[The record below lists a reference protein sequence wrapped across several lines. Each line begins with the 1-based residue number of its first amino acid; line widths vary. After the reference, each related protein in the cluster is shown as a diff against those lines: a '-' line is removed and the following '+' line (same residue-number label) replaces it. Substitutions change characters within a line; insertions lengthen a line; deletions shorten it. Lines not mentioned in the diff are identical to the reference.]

1 MTRQMDPERPLS
13 AQERAR
19 VLRECAVDLIRASD
33 LADSHDFPAVDSAAR
48 RIKHVIAELELMS
61 MHVGCRAQWLERVA
75 AAQTKRRLI
84 A

>member
-1 MTRQMDPERPLS
+1 VTRPLDPERGLS
-13 AQERAR
+13 AEERAR

-61 MHVGCRAQWLERVA
+61 LQVRHRARWLERVA
-75 AAQTKRRLI
+75 QTKKLI

>member
-1 MTRQMDPERPLS
+1 MTRRIDPERQLS
-13 AQERAR
+13 ADERAR

-48 RIKHVIAELELMS
+48 RIRHVIAELELLS
-61 MHVGCRAQWLERVA
+61 QHVRCRAQWLERVA
-75 AAQTKRRLI
+75 ATQPKKAV

>member
-1 MTRQMDPERPLS
+1 MTRRIDPERQLS
-13 AQERAR
+13 ADERAR

-48 RIKHVIAELELMS
+48 RIRHVIAELELLS
-61 MHVGCRAQWLERVA
+61 QHVRCRAQWLERVA